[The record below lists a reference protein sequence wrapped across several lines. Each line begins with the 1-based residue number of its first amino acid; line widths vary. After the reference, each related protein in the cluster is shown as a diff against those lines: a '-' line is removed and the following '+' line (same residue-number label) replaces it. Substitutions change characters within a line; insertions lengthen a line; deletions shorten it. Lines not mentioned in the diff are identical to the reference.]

1 MARYAVF
8 RWQRQ
13 RMKFSTILNLCLV
26 FVPLPILGKWLGFSP
41 VFIFATACLG
51 IIPLAAIM
59 GRATEALADRVSVG
73 LSGLVN
79 ATFGNA
85 CELILAFV
93 ALQAGFIDVVKASI
107 TGSII
112 GNILLVLGASMLAGG
127 WRHNRQTFDRKAATT
142 TATLLALAAISLTV
156 PAVFHYSQYWQLS
169 WQGMTETFI
178 EHQQKLKGKEVELA
192 LAIAGVQLVTYVLSI
207 IYSFQ
212 PPRKAKQSKNSRT
225 ESRSIGS

>member
-1 MARYAVF
+1 M
-8 RWQRQ
+8 
-13 RMKFSTILNLCLV
+13 
-26 FVPLPILGKWLGFSP
+26 
-41 VFIFATACLG
+41 
-51 IIPLAAIM
+51 PLAAIM

-169 WQGMTETFI
+169 WQGMTETF
-178 EHQQKLKGKEVELA
+178 
-192 LAIAGVQLVTYVLSI
+192 Y
-207 IYSFQ
+207 
-212 PPRKAKQSKNSRT
+212 
-225 ESRSIGS
+225 